1 LYHQNQQKFILK
13 IMKKFITILTVA
25 LAMVFSHQGFSQK
38 AETVKLTQVKGAF
51 EETELMLEAGTYI
64 FEVANKGV
72 DHEVGF
78 VIVPKGKTEMSD
90 HIKEAYVQ
98 KMIKDG
104 EKSMSKEV
112 KLAAGEYEYF
122 CPMNPTPRYSLV
134 VK

>member
-1 LYHQNQQKFILK
+1 
-13 IMKKFITILTVA
+13 MKKYITIS
-25 LAMVFSHQGFSQK
+25 LAFAAMLFTTQTFAQK
-38 AETVKLTQVKGAF
+38 AETVKLTQVEGAF
-51 EETELMLEAGTYI
+51 EETELMLEAGTYV
-64 FEVANKGV
+64 FEVANDGV

-104 EKSMSKEV
+104 EKSTSQEV
-112 KLAAGEYEYF
+112 TLVAGEYEYF
-122 CPMNPTPRYSLV
+122 CPMNPTPHYTLV